1 LDVELLVADDL
12 TAQAAEL
19 LASAARSGGQIA
31 LSGGSTPKPAYE
43 LAAQLEPDWSRVEL
57 WWADDRC
64 VPPDDERS
72 NYRLVRET
80 LLDRLAQPPTNVH
93 RIQGELEPGEAA
105 RAYDRELDGVTLDL
119 VLLGIGPDGHTAS
132 LFPNAPT
139 LGERERR
146 AVAAEP
152 GLEPFV
158 DRVTMTLPTLSSARL
173 VLFVVSG
180 KEKANAVAG
189 AFADSPDRGR
199 PASLVRSRDGRTL
212 ALLDRPAGRHLIEY
226 VAS

>member
-1 LDVELLVADDL
+1 VSDVELVVTDDP
-12 TAQAAEL
+12 TPQAAEL
-19 LASAARSGGQIA
+19 LASAARAGGQIA

-43 LAAQLEPDWSRVEL
+43 LAAQLQPDWSGVEL

-80 LLDRLAQPPTNVH
+80 LLDRLAQPPSNVH
-93 RIQGELEPGEAA
+93 RIQGELEPEEAA
-105 RAYDRELDGVTLDL
+105 RAYDGQLDGITLDL

-139 LGERERR
+139 LREGERR
-146 AVAAEP
+146 AVAAAP

-158 DRVTMTLPTLSSARL
+158 ERVTMTLPTLSSARL

-180 KEKANAVAG
+180 KEKANAAAG
-189 AFADSPDRGR
+189 ALAEPPDRSR
-199 PASLVRSRDGRTL
+199 PASLIRSRNGRTL
-212 ALLDRPAGRHLIEY
+212 ALLDRQAGRHLIE
-226 VAS
+226 